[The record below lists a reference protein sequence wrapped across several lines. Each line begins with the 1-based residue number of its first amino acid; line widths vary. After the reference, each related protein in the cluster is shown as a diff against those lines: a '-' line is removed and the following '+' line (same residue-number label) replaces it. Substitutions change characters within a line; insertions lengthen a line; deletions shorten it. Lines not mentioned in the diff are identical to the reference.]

1 MNKLLKGVFIGL
13 IFFQHCNQDN
23 VQPALLEGVIAG
35 ATYRYQY
42 GRAQPVATTDLF
54 DIQLFSEDQIEE
66 EPCLIIFSPRGYISL
81 QFPFEEGFYQVPSDV
96 SITFHQPGVTDES
109 YQATSGF
116 IEVLGVNLGRINAY
130 MEANY
135 DSLNRVEGTF
145 ILDNCY

>member
-1 MNKLLKGVFIGL
+1 MNKLLKGIFIGL
-13 IFFQHCNQDN
+13 IFFQYCNQNN

-42 GRAQPVATTDLF
+42 GRAQPVATSDLF

-66 EPCLIIFSPRGYISL
+66 EPCLITFSPRGYISL
-81 QFPFEEGFYQVPSDV
+81 QFPFKEGFYQVPSDV

-130 MEANY
+130 LEADY
-135 DSLNRVEGTF
+135 DSLNRVGGTF

>member
-66 EPCLIIFSPRGYISL
+66 EPCLITFSPRGYISL
-81 QFPFEEGFYQVPSDV
+81 QFPFKEGFYQVPSDV
-96 SITFHQPGVTDES
+96 SITFHQPGITDES

-130 MEANY
+130 LEADY
-135 DSLNRVEGTF
+135 DSLNRVGGTF

>member
-1 MNKLLKGVFIGL
+1 MNKLLKGFFIGL

-66 EPCLIIFSPRGYISL
+66 EPCLITFSPRSYISL

-130 MEANY
+130 MEADY
-135 DSLNRVEGTF
+135 DSLNKVEGTF
-145 ILDNCY
+145 LLDNCY

>member
-1 MNKLLKGVFIGL
+1 MNKLLKGIFIGL
-13 IFFQHCNQDN
+13 IFFQYCNQNN

-42 GRAQPVATTDLF
+42 GRAQPVATSDLF

-130 MEANY
+130 MEADY

-145 ILDNCY
+145 LLDNCY

>member
-66 EPCLIIFSPRGYISL
+66 EPCLITFSPRGYISL
-81 QFPFEEGFYQVPSDV
+81 QFPFKEGFYQVPSDV

-130 MEANY
+130 LEADY
-135 DSLNRVEGTF
+135 DSLNRVGGTF

>member
-23 VQPALLEGVIAG
+23 LQPALLEGVIAG

-130 MEANY
+130 MEADY

-145 ILDNCY
+145 LLDNCY

>member
-66 EPCLIIFSPRGYISL
+66 EPCLITFSPRGYISL
-81 QFPFEEGFYQVPSDV
+81 QFPFKEGFYQVPSDV

-130 MEANY
+130 LEADY
-135 DSLNRVEGTF
+135 DSLNRVGGT
-145 ILDNCY
+145 LHPR

>member
-1 MNKLLKGVFIGL
+1 MNKLLKGIFIGL
-13 IFFQHCNQDN
+13 IFFQYCNQN
-23 VQPALLEGVIAG
+23 NLQPALLEGVIAG

-42 GRAQPVATTDLF
+42 GRAQPVATSDLF

-66 EPCLIIFSPRGYISL
+66 EPCLITFSPRGYISL
-81 QFPFEEGFYQVPSDV
+81 QFPFKEGFYQVPSDV

-130 MEANY
+130 LEADY
-135 DSLNRVEGTF
+135 DSLNRVGGTF

>member
-1 MNKLLKGVFIGL
+1 MNKLLKGIFIGL
-13 IFFQHCNQDN
+13 IFFQHCNQN
-23 VQPALLEGVIAG
+23 NLQPALLEGVIAG

-66 EPCLIIFSPRGYISL
+66 EPCLITFSPRGYISL
-81 QFPFEEGFYQVPSDV
+81 QFPFKEGFYQVPSDV

-130 MEANY
+130 LEADY
-135 DSLNRVEGTF
+135 DSLNRVGGTF

>member
-54 DIQLFSEDQIEE
+54 DIQLFSDDQIEE

-130 MEANY
+130 MEADY

-145 ILDNCY
+145 LLDNCY

>member
-1 MNKLLKGVFIGL
+1 MNKLLKGVLIGL

-35 ATYRYQY
+35 ATYRQQY

-130 MEANY
+130 MEADY

-145 ILDNCY
+145 LLDNYY

>member
-81 QFPFEEGFYQVPSDV
+81 QFPFKEGFYQVPSDV

-130 MEANY
+130 MEADY

-145 ILDNCY
+145 LLDNCY

>member
-1 MNKLLKGVFIGL
+1 MNKLIKGVFIGL
-13 IFFQHCNQDN
+13 IFFQHCNQDK

-42 GRAQPVATTDLF
+42 GRAKPVATTDLY
-54 DIQLFSEDQIEE
+54 DILLFSENQIEE
-66 EPCLIIFSPRGYISL
+66 EPCLITFSPRGYISF
-81 QFPFEEGFYQVPSDV
+81 QFPFKEGFYQVPSDV

-130 MEANY
+130 MEADY
-135 DSLNRVEGTF
+135 DSLNRVGGTF

>member
-42 GRAQPVATTDLF
+42 GRAQPVATSDLF

-130 MEANY
+130 MEADY

-145 ILDNCY
+145 LLDNCY

>member
-1 MNKLLKGVFIGL
+1 MNELLKGVFIGL

-66 EPCLIIFSPRGYISL
+66 EPCLITFSPRGYISL
-81 QFPFEEGFYQVPSDV
+81 QFPFKEGFYQVPSDV

-130 MEANY
+130 LEADY
-135 DSLNRVEGTF
+135 DSLNRVGGTF

>member
-116 IEVLGVNLGRINAY
+116 IEVLGVNLGRINAS
-130 MEANY
+130 MEADY

-145 ILDNCY
+145 LLDNCY

>member
-42 GRAQPVATTDLF
+42 GRAQPVATTELF

-66 EPCLIIFSPRGYISL
+66 EPCLITFSPRGYISL
-81 QFPFEEGFYQVPSDV
+81 QFPFKEGFYQVPSDV

-130 MEANY
+130 LEADY
-135 DSLNRVEGTF
+135 DSLNRVGGTF

>member
-1 MNKLLKGVFIGL
+1 MNKLLKGIFIGL
-13 IFFQHCNQDN
+13 IFFQHCNQNN

-42 GRAQPVATTDLF
+42 GLAQPVATTDLF

-66 EPCLIIFSPRGYISL
+66 EPCLITFSPRGYISL
-81 QFPFEEGFYQVPSDV
+81 QFPFKEGFYQVPSDV

-130 MEANY
+130 LEADY
-135 DSLNRVEGTF
+135 DSLNRVGGTF

>member
-23 VQPALLEGVIAG
+23 VQPALLEGMIAG

-130 MEANY
+130 MEADY

-145 ILDNCY
+145 LLDNCY

>member
-116 IEVLGVNLGRINAY
+116 IEVLGVNLGRINTY

>member
-54 DIQLFSEDQIEE
+54 HIQLFSEDQIEE

-130 MEANY
+130 MEADY

-145 ILDNCY
+145 LLDNCY

>member
-1 MNKLLKGVFIGL
+1 MNKLLKGIFIGL
-13 IFFQHCNQDN
+13 IFFQHCNQNN

-66 EPCLIIFSPRGYISL
+66 EPCLITFSPRGYISL
-81 QFPFEEGFYQVPSDV
+81 QFPFKEGFYQVPSDV

-130 MEANY
+130 LEADY
-135 DSLNRVEGTF
+135 DSLNRVGGTF

>member
-66 EPCLIIFSPRGYISL
+66 EPCLITFSPRGYISL
-81 QFPFEEGFYQVPSDV
+81 QFPFKEGFYQVPSDV

-130 MEANY
+130 MEADY
-135 DSLNRVEGTF
+135 DSLNRDEGTYLF
-145 ILDNCY
+145 DNCY

>member
-81 QFPFEEGFYQVPSDV
+81 QFPFKEGFYQVPSDV

-130 MEANY
+130 LEADY
-135 DSLNRVEGTF
+135 DSLNRVGGTF

>member
-23 VQPALLEGVIAG
+23 GQPALLEGVIAG

-130 MEANY
+130 MEADY

-145 ILDNCY
+145 LLDNCY

>member
-1 MNKLLKGVFIGL
+1 MNKLLKGILIGL
-13 IFFQHCNQDN
+13 IFFQHCNQN
-23 VQPALLEGVIAG
+23 SVQPALLEGVIAG

-42 GRAQPVATTDLF
+42 GRAQSVATTDLF

-66 EPCLIIFSPRGYISL
+66 EPCLITFSPRGYISL

-130 MEANY
+130 LEADY
-135 DSLNRVEGTF
+135 DSLNRVGGTF